1 MFISVQVRG
10 LTKIKKFVRLSLKGG
25 EKMKEK
31 KKKISTFYKENKR
44 IDALQKKFERI
55 NEQLD
60 EIQEEGTRLIKKDAE
75 GAKVLQMKLQRICNQ
90 LNATKKEYEKL
101 ERDKAN
107 DVEKFKDKLV
117 EISWRQSNDKGRFKC
132 IFTKVLFVDRGWFY
146 FISSKINHIKE
157 GLLPIAEITK
167 IVEL

>member
-1 MFISVQVRG
+1 M
-10 LTKIKKFVRLSLKGG
+10 
-25 EKMKEK
+25 EE

-44 IDALQKKFERI
+44 IDALQKKFGII

-60 EIQEEGTRLIKKDAE
+60 EIQEEGTRLIKKDDE
-75 GAKVLQMKLQRICNQ
+75 GAKILQMKLQRICNQ
-90 LNATKKEYEKL
+90 LNATKKEYEEL
-101 ERDKAN
+101 ERDKAK

-117 EISWRQSNDKGRFKC
+117 EISWRQGNNKGIFKC

-146 FISSKINHIKE
+146 FISSKINRIKE

-167 IVEL
+167 IREL